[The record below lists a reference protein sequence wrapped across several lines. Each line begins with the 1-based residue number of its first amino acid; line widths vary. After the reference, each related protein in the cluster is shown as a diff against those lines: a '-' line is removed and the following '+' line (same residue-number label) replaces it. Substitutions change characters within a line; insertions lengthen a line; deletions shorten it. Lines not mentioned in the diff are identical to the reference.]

1 MRELV
6 KPFKLHPEITKLS
19 SRGQVVIPKKIRE
32 RLNIK
37 AGTPL
42 AIDVMDTGMIVIKE
56 IKSPVEEEDIKILKE
71 VNEAWERIGRGE
83 YRKAKVDDFLKEID
97 KW

>member
-1 MRELV
+1 MSDLV
-6 KPFKLHPEITKLS
+6 KPLKLHPELTRLS

-32 RLNIK
+32 RLNLK
-37 AGTPL
+37 VGTPL
-42 AIDVMDTGMIVIKE
+42 AIDVMDTGIIVIKE
-56 IKSPVEEEDIKILKE
+56 IKSPVEEEDLKILKE
-71 VNEAWERIGRGE
+71 VNEAWERIEMGE